1 MSCQRCAYWDR
12 QSEAYTQKGKHGA
25 SDLLIPSSGLCTYPV
40 PIWIGHGLT
49 AAEDGVACPTF
60 KDPEDSI

>member
-1 MSCQRCAYWDR
+1 MSCQDCAYWDR

-25 SDLLIPSSGLCTYPV
+25 PDIQLPASGLCTYPV